1 MAGDDGGC
9 GVITSD
15 TGVEAAEAEAG
26 GAEAEVAVVVEV
38 EGAGHCTGKLRRSAA
53 SVGSIEAKKAKAM
66 G

>member
-1 MAGDDGGC
+1 
-9 GVITSD
+9 VITSD